1 MGTEMKNSKEKRR
14 SHIKDIHSV
23 WETMAD
29 VEGRK
34 LCTHNWNSQRRKPSN
49 EQSKYLKIQLRNV
62 PEIKEI

>member
-1 MGTEMKNSKEKRR
+1 MGTEMKKSKEKR

-34 LCTHNWNSQRRKPSN
+34 LCAHNWNSQRRKPSN
-49 EQSKYLKIQLRNV
+49 GTEQIFKYT
-62 PEIKEI
+62 IKKCS